1 MYDPIDLKQILDA
14 AIGKVELRK
23 LEQLKRKLEDALG
36 GPLSSQIVDDPII
49 IRRLLVE
56 KLRSEGVSPGVIHS
70 FEQLFMGII
79 RRAAINGL
87 LPAPPEGPWTRAWQS
102 VLDIAS
108 TVQKAK
114 APLRSLAAWATARD
128 LTPANLEEY
137 HIISWCKDLQ
147 IDRDTSRI
155 VEQILSQSRSAA
167 TPTILIS
174 DALHSDRLQKKFLSG
189 TVN

>member
-1 MYDPIDLKQILDA
+1 MYDPIDLKQILDT
-14 AIGKVELRK
+14 AIGKVEHRK
-23 LEQLKRKLEDALG
+23 LEQLKRKLEDALD

-128 LTPANLEEY
+128 LTPSDLEEH
-137 HIISWCKDLQ
+137 HIKSWCKDLQ
-147 IDRDTSRI
+147 IDRDTSCI
-155 VEQILSQSRSAA
+155 VEQILS
-167 TPTILIS
+167 
-174 DALHSDRLQKKFLSG
+174 
-189 TVN
+189 

>member
-128 LTPANLEEY
+128 LTPSDLEEH
-137 HIISWCKDLQ
+137 HIKSWCKDLQ
-147 IDRDTSRI
+147 IDRDTSCI
-155 VEQILSQSRSAA
+155 VEQILSQSRPAA
-167 TPTILIS
+167 TPTILKS